1 MAGNNLFTKTSFV
14 LSALFA
20 LAAPPFASALEGAE
34 GKEFDVF
41 DTGRGELKIT
51 FLGHASLV
59 FEFGGARIYV
69 DPVSQYGDFSK
80 FPKADLI
87 LVTHEHGDHL
97 DAAAIGLLR
106 AASTRILL
114 PEASRKKLG
123 AGEALEFGHVVDIP
137 GVGTSGTAVS
147 VAVAS
152 SAAISGAAV
161 SGVKV
166 EAVPAY
172 NVTAGRTNY
181 HPRERKDNGY
191 ILTFGDVRVYVAGDT
206 EPIPEMATLGRI
218 DIAFLPMNQPY
229 TMTPEQV
236 AAAARTIRPKILY
249 PYHFGSTDTGVLAK
263 LLADEPGI
271 QIRARKLQ

>member
-1 MAGNNLFTKTSFV
+1 MAGNSVFAKTSFV

-20 LAAPPFASALEGAE
+20 LAAAPFASALEGAE

-97 DAAAIGLLR
+97 DAAAISLLR
-106 AASTRILL
+106 AASTRIIL
-114 PEASRKKLG
+114 PQASRSKLG
-123 AGEALEFGHVVDIP
+123 AGEALESNRVVD
-137 GVGTSGTAVS
+137 VF
-147 VAVAS
+147 
-152 SAAISGAAV
+152 GAAV
-161 SGVKV
+161 SGFRV

-172 NVTAGRTNY
+172 NVTAGHANY

-191 ILTFGDVRVYVAGDT
+191 ILTFGSLRIYVAGDT
-206 EPIPEMATLGRI
+206 EPIPEMAAFGRI

-249 PYHFGSTDTGVLAK
+249 PYHFGSTDTELLSK
-263 LLADEPGI
+263 LLSNEPGI
-271 QIRARKLQ
+271 EIRTRKLQ

>member
-1 MAGNNLFTKTSFV
+1 MEVHAMAGNSLFTKTSFV

-20 LAAPPFASALEGAE
+20 LAAAPFASALEGAE

-59 FEFGGARIYV
+59 FEFGGARVYV

-80 FPKADLI
+80 YPKADLI

-97 DAAAIGLLR
+97 DAAAIGALR
-106 AASTRILL
+106 KPSTKIIL

-123 AGEALEFGHVVDIP
+123 AGEALEFGRVVDI
-137 GVGTSGTAVS
+137 SGLGISGAP
-147 VAVAS
+147 
-152 SAAISGAAV
+152 ISGAAV
-161 SGVKV
+161 PGVSVPDATV

-172 NVTAGRTNY
+172 NVTAGHANY
-181 HPRERKDNGY
+181 HPRERRDTGY
-191 ILTFGDVRVYVAGDT
+191 ILTFGNIRVYVAGDT
-206 EPIPEMATLGRI
+206 EPIPEMAAFGRI
-218 DIAFLPMNQPY
+218 GIAFLPMNQPY

-236 AAAARTIRPKILY
+236 AVAVRTIRPKILY
-249 PYHFGSTDTGVLAK
+249 PYHFGSTEIGLLSA
-263 LLADEPGI
+263 LLAGEPGTE
-271 QIRARKLQ
+271 IRARKLQ

>member
-1 MAGNNLFTKTSFV
+1 
-14 LSALFA
+14 
-20 LAAPPFASALEGAE
+20 
-34 GKEFDVF
+34 
-41 DTGRGELKIT
+41 
-51 FLGHASLV
+51 
-59 FEFGGARIYV
+59 
-69 DPVSQYGDFSK
+69 VSQYGDFSK

-106 AASTRILL
+106 AASTRIIL

-123 AGEALEFGHVVDIP
+123 AGEALEFGRVVDIP
-137 GVGTSGTAVS
+137 SVGTSGTTVPG
-147 VAVAS
+147 
-152 SAAISGAAV
+152 AAIFGF
-161 SGVKV
+161 KV

-172 NVTAGRTNY
+172 NVTTGRTNY

-191 ILTFGDVRVYVAGDT
+191 ILTFGNIRVYVAGDT

-236 AAAARTIRPKILY
+236 AAVARTIRPKILY
-249 PYHFGSTDTGVLAK
+249 PYHFGSTDTGLLSK
-263 LLADEPGI
+263 LLAGEPDI
-271 QIRARKLQ
+271 QIKARKLQ